1 MARNNEDRF
10 GANTATGASAPPTP
24 VATAGNSAGGLSFA
38 TPTEFVELPSKG
50 RFYAKGHPLH
60 GEETLE
66 IRFMTAKEEDILTSK
81 ALLKKGLA
89 IDRMLQN
96 LIINPQIK
104 IHELLTGDKNAI
116 TIAARISGYGPEYL
130 TKVTCPACTTIN
142 DLEFNLGEA
151 SVRADEV
158 VEPGVTGPTE
168 RGTYIMKLPKLG
180 VDVEI
185 KLFTGEDEKKLLQM
199 AQMKKKN
206 NLPESSL
213 TDQLRLGIVSVNGD
227 SDKATINKLIN
238 NMPAFDSRH
247 FRITYLKLMP
257 NVDMKHEFTCE
268 LCGYD
273 SEVEVPF
280 TAEFFW
286 PK

>member
-1 MARNNEDRF
+1 
-10 GANTATGASAPPTP
+10 
-24 VATAGNSAGGLSFA
+24 
-38 TPTEFVELPSKG
+38 
-50 RFYAKGHPLH
+50 
-60 GEETLE
+60 
-66 IRFMTAKEEDILTSK
+66 MTAKEEDILTSK

-104 IHELLTGDKNAI
+104 IHELLTGDKNAV
-116 TIAARISGYGPEYL
+116 TVAARISGYGPEYL

-142 DLEFNLGEA
+142 DLTFDLGDA
-151 SVRADEV
+151 AVTAGGVDD
-158 VEPGVTGPTE
+158 PGVTGPTE
-168 RGTYIMKLPKLG
+168 QGTYIMKLPKLG

-185 KLFTGEDEKKLLQM
+185 KLFTGEDERKLLQM
-199 AQMKKKN
+199 AQMKKRN
-206 NLPESSL
+206 NLPESAL
-213 TDQLRLGIVSVNGD
+213 TDQLRLSIVSVNGD
-227 SDKATINKLIN
+227 SDKATISKMIN